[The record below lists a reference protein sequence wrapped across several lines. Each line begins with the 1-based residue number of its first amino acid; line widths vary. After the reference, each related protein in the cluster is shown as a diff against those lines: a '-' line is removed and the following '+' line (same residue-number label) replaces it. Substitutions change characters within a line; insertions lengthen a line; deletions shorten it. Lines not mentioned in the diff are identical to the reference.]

1 MDIKTKLTIALLALT
16 VLLCSCKH
24 NKNDATDTNEIMG
37 HIECVDVIKP
47 SNLRPIDWNGWN
59 DAYTVGYTF
68 YDNIEDACHDYDG
81 DTILCYGHIEKGL
94 YLYHPSLEPELIFL
108 EGSENQEDGQ
118 CVRIL
123 FSSDIMQNNILK
135 DSLIRIL
142 NNSSHDDT
150 LFVKGIFTLVPE
162 QIITMNSNCSYVRP
176 GIGVTRLEDI
186 YFR

>member
-1 MDIKTKLTIALLALT
+1 MMKARLTITLLAAIMM
-16 VLLCSCKH
+16 LCSCKQDKDSV
-24 NKNDATDTNEIMG
+24 NNYTSTTCPDIIIPTNL
-37 HIECVDVIKP
+37 
-47 SNLRPIDWNGWN
+47 SQIDWNGWN

-68 YDNIEDACHDYDG
+68 YDNEEDANYDHVG
-81 DTILCYGHIEKGL
+81 DTILCYGHITKNL
-94 YLYHPSLEPELIFL
+94 YLDYPSLKPEWIFL

-123 FSSDIMQNNILK
+123 FSSDIMQSSIEK
-135 DSLIRIL
+135 DSLIRLL

-162 QIITMNSNCSYVRP
+162 AIITMNSNCSYVRS

>member
-1 MDIKTKLTIALLALT
+1 MSIKTKLTIALFAA
-16 VLLCSCKH
+16 VVMLCSCKQ
-24 NKNDATDTNEIMG
+24 NKDSVNNDTPTTYPDI
-37 HIECVDVIKP
+37 VIP
-47 SNLRPIDWNGWN
+47 ANLNPIDWNGWN

-94 YLYHPSLEPELIFL
+94 YLDHPSLEPEWIFL

-123 FSSDIMQNNILK
+123 FSSEIMQNSILK

-150 LFVKGIFTLVPE
+150 CFVKGIFILVPE
-162 QIITMNSNCSYVRP
+162 KIITMNSNCSYVRP

-186 YFR
+186 YFK